1 MIDTYEVSGITYWIP
16 ENDDDVLQIVNEAHK
31 NKEVIV
37 VRGAA
42 HSFPLIEKLETAA
55 KDGRPYRF
63 VLLSKMDAVKIDAD
77 TGIATVESGCHLG
90 WDPYDVIG
98 ISHERNSFLYQID
111 KAGWALSDLGG
122 ITHQTIGG
130 FMSTGSS
137 GGSTRY
143 SFDKPLISIEIAQFI
158 DGAAQVVTYRNP
170 YYDSDGKLITDPNH
184 KVDPDDPF
192 FGVCISMGLMGIIL
206 RITVQC
212 DPKFYI
218 TGSETISLSKDS
230 QVDMFSEG
238 IPGKPDME
246 TYLTET
252 EFTRIMW
259 WPQQGVNKAV
269 VWKAKKATETEA
281 ISYASAAYQKEGI
294 KDHPPLKEYEE
305 VPFIFG
311 SAAPATLGAD
321 FIYSTIGRWPDVL
334 KGIFVNPALSQ
345 AIDIIARATFMPFI
359 LPKILDVFVP
369 LDGEKGPQLFADVG
383 WKGLPMDNRMS
394 DKLFPVKFTELW
406 IPIEKSTA
414 VMQKLHDFYEGG
426 MEHTGAFSCEIYAA
440 MGNECWL
447 SPAYGTNVIRIDVFW
462 YGNNIG
468 TPEDFYS
475 QFWACLAEFDYRPHW
490 GKYLPP
496 PDHPIKSGKNDIWYG
511 PDKLKTLYPKWDQWM
526 QLRQKV
532 DPDQIFLNDY
542 WREHLGIKH
551 FTKYV

>member
-1 MIDTYEVSGITYWIP
+1 MIDTYEVNGITYWIP
-16 ENDDDVLQIVNEAHK
+16 ETDDDVIQIVNEAHQ

-42 HSFPLIEKLETAA
+42 HSFPLIGNLETAA
-55 KDGRPYRF
+55 KDGRPYKF
-63 VLLSKMDAVKIDAD
+63 VLLSKMNAVQIDEKN
-77 TGIATVESGCHLG
+77 GIATVEAGCHLG
-90 WDPYDVIG
+90 WDPYDAIG

-111 KAGWALSDLGG
+111 KAGYALSDLGG

-143 SFDKPLISIEIAQFI
+143 SFDKPVQSIEVVQFK
-158 DGAAQVVTYRNP
+158 DGAAQVVTYSNP
-170 YYDSDGKLITDPNH
+170 GEGH
-184 KVDPDDPF
+184 PDDPF
-192 FGVCISMGLMGIIL
+192 FGVAISMGLMGVIV
-206 RITVQC
+206 RITVKC

-218 TGSETISLSKDS
+218 TGSETITLSKDS

-238 IPGKPDME
+238 IPGKPDMQ

-269 VWKAKKATETEA
+269 VWKAKKATKEEA
-281 ISYASAAYQKEGI
+281 EAYASAAYNKEGI
-294 KDHPPLKEYEE
+294 KDHDPLKEYEE

-321 FIYSTIGRWPDVL
+321 FIYSTIGRWPEVL

-345 AIDIIARATFMPFI
+345 AIDIIARAAFMPVI

-369 LDGEKGPQLFADVG
+369 LDGEKGPQLFADIG

-414 VMQKLHDFYEGG
+414 VMQKLHKFYEEG
-426 MEHTGAFSCEIYAA
+426 MDHTGAFSCEIYAA
-440 MGNECWL
+440 TGNDCWL

-475 QFWACLAEFDYRPHW
+475 QFWAILAEFDYRPHW

-496 PDHPIKSGKNDIWYG
+496 ADKPVTHQGEEIYYG

-526 QLRQKV
+526 TLREEA